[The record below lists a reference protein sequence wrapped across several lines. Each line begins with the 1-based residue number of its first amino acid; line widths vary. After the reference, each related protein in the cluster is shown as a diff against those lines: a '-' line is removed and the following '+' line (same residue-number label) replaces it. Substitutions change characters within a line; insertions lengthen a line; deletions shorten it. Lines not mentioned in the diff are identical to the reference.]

1 LGMDVYDAQCF
12 LRGSKYD
19 EKKYREFVLHLRESL
34 IQQNYIDEV
43 REDEWITMF
52 EGHSINLDDQFSFR
66 WQLANSHCV
75 YLFEIL
81 EKKDII
87 KKLKLDNTINRFFN
101 IKNVAQT
108 RYSYFPK
115 PRGAEDIDKIVINI
129 MTHLGKF

>member
-1 LGMDVYDAQCF
+1 MEVYDAQCF
-12 LRGSKYD
+12 LRGGKYD
-19 EKKYREFVLHLRESL
+19 EDKYREFILHLRESL

-52 EGHSINLDDQFSFR
+52 EGHAINSDEQFSFR
-66 WQLANSHCV
+66 WHLANSHCV

-81 EKKDII
+81 ENKNII

-108 RYSYFPK
+108 RYSYYPK
-115 PRGAEDIDKIVINI
+115 PKGAAEIENLIDNIVN
-129 MTHLGKF
+129 HLRKF